1 MHLIEK
7 GKFLD
12 FDGMMAS
19 INCGSVEKLNGVFWL
34 VNDTIAKKVNM
45 NIIFDNGSVGLE
57 KIASLTCQAMNVDMS
72 ELNSVGSESDLSKTR
87 QIITYLYT
95 QYVTTE
101 SEALEKMFGRTDSS
115 INYMRRQGRNLKK
128 NGSQRVKE
136 IISKIETM
144 IWV

>member
-19 INCGSVEKLNGVFWL
+19 INCGSVVKLNGVFWL
-34 VNDTIAKKVNM
+34 VNDTIAQKVNM

-72 ELNSVGSESDLSKTR
+72 ELNSVGSESDISKTR

-128 NGSQRVKE
+128 NGSKRVKE